1 MSRTYT
7 LATLFFS
14 LAATVPAQA
23 DTAPSL
29 VPAPV
34 EQVFVPV
41 GFDSNDDAEVV
52 VHGHFPSSCYK
63 LGPIKSD
70 VDFASRRIVV
80 RVSAW
85 FYRDGIC
92 HAMRVPYVASV
103 KLGPL
108 LDGDYTVRVSG
119 VEAVSATLP
128 VTPATSSNPDDFIYA
143 PVETV
148 ELTADDAGRP
158 AVRLA
163 GTAPVMDDGCLLL
176 TETKIARTDTVF
188 VVLPIARIERDL
200 SLCATVPSRRFSAVV
215 TLPEDSGAGDFLLH
229 VRVLAGQSINRLV
242 TIR

>member
-1 MSRTYT
+1 MSRAYA
-7 LATLFFS
+7 LATLVLS
-14 LAATVPAQA
+14 LAATSSAHA

-29 VPAPV
+29 VAAPV
-34 EQVFVPV
+34 EKVFVPI

-63 LGPIKSD
+63 IGPIKSD
-70 VDFASRRIVV
+70 VDFASRRVVV

-92 HAMRVPYVASV
+92 HPMRVPYVASV

-119 VEAVSATLP
+119 VEAVSAGLP
-128 VTPATSSNPDDFIYA
+128 ITPATSSNPDDFVYA

-148 ELTADDAGRP
+148 ELSSDESGRP

-163 GTAPVMDDGCLLL
+163 GTAPEMDNGCLLL
-176 TETKIARTDTVF
+176 AETKIMRSDAVF
-188 VVLPIARIERDL
+188 VVLPIARIERDVA
-200 SLCATVPSRRFSAVV
+200 LCAVQPSRRFSAVV
-215 TLPEDSGAGDFLLH
+215 TLPEDTVAGDFLLH

-242 TIR
+242 